1 MVFRKRLANPQE
13 SCGSEIPRE
22 ITASRVRRTVWWPR
36 GVAKQV
42 FVTEIRPELNIV
54 LEHTGLGYADIFIS
68 VFMIGSRPNS
78 AVPTIM
84 VSCLSKSVRDEAVK
98 AIKRSNVL
106 QDHPEFHFGASAL
119 PLNEPAPSQSL
130 GSPEPQSSAIFQLP
144 ASPSDDYRDRN
155 PTDTAPQTFLRQ
167 VEQNIMGTDS
177 RPSIGRQLFLT
188 DPYGKKLRSTTGGVI
203 IRIGNFYYQRTVG
216 HIDEKEEKTLVDQS
230 QDLDYCDLE
239 EDTDSDDEVTGHP
252 PDHEV
257 TSRGS
262 LSPAPERRSFG
273 GSSDAESDPDAV
285 MTEAPTSTFGPNKIS
300 PAYSHPHNPARHH
313 QSDSYLFGVLK
324 ESPAMVNVGQLRHH
338 SRDGAHAY
346 LDYSLVSLGPFL
358 DLQSVNKTEIK
369 FGGTTKS
376 LRVRTVGQ
384 IQDVETDI
392 IVVTASNGTTRGRL
406 IPSAVYLKSTTH
418 PSLEE
423 LFVVHLQGQIM
434 SGDCG
439 ADVLDA
445 ETGDLYGHVVRGCP
459 GTQIAYIRAA
469 TDVFQD
475 IQQRLGTV
483 PVVASDEFGTFGPGR
498 TKPIAF
504 KYNPSI
510 WSGGMSNSI
519 SSNTA
524 AESMVISTP
533 ETQVPRQEVPS
544 TAVIHNASQ
553 QVILACPFAKKDP
566 IIHGRCHNYELRE
579 IKHVKQHLKRC
590 HLIFICPRCKEG
602 FPSQGLVNDHLLR
615 GCKLRHLRDPDGMT
629 PRQHETLNARTNHK
643 VSLEEQWYFIWD
655 VLFPGLPRPVTPYKD
670 EFPHLRE
677 FHKVLTHFRNHH
689 LPSVADRILH
699 QIANEAPMSQYD
711 QTVFIASRALSE
723 FNAMLLNSGGSQ
735 SVGSWNR
742 PPAAAPVPATSRDS
756 THHSTGFSHDS
767 GYYSTNSAQNLYTP
781 LPRPSRS
788 ALDLEHDEESQPENP
803 FGAMEMR
810 TDEVLAM
817 FPMAAYGLEEEA
829 MSRSPDMPHPGIPMS
844 EAYRRSNAYLPGDE
858 AMDSQKQ

>member
-1 MVFRKRLANPQE
+1 M
-13 SCGSEIPRE
+13 
-22 ITASRVRRTVWWPR
+22 RRTVWWPR

-119 PLNEPAPSQSL
+119 PLNEPVPSQSL
-130 GSPEPQSSAIFQLP
+130 GSPEPLSSAMFQWP
-144 ASPSDDYRDRN
+144 APPNDDYRNQR
-155 PTDTAPQTFLRQ
+155 PTDAAPQTFMRQ
-167 VEQNIMGTDS
+167 VEQNIMGNDL

-188 DPYGKKLRSTTGGVI
+188 DPHGKQLRCTTGGVI

-216 HIDEKEEKTLVDQS
+216 HIDEKDELTLIDQS
-230 QDLDYCDLE
+230 EDLNYCDLE
-239 EDTDSDDEVTGHP
+239 EDTDSGDELTAHP
-252 PDHEV
+252 PEYEV

-262 LSPAPERRSFG
+262 LSPIPERHSFG

-285 MTEAPTSTFGPNKIS
+285 MTEAPTSNLDPSKIS
-300 PAYSHPHNPARHH
+300 PEYFHSQNPVRHH
-313 QSDSYLFGVLK
+313 QSDNNLFGVLQ
-324 ESPAMVNVGQLRHH
+324 ESPEMVNVGQLQHH
-338 SRDGAHAY
+338 SRDGPHAY
-346 LDYSLVSLGPFL
+346 LDYSLVFLGPFL
-358 DLQSVNKTEIK
+358 DLQLVNKVEIK
-369 FGGTTKS
+369 FGGINES
-376 LRVRTVGQ
+376 LRVRTVAQ

-392 IVVTASNGTTRGRL
+392 IVVTASNGTTRGKL
-406 IPSAVYLKSTTH
+406 IPSALYLRSTTH
-418 PSLEE
+418 QSLEE

-445 ETGDLYGHVVRGCP
+445 QSGDLYGHVVRGCP

-475 IQQRLGTV
+475 IEQRLGIV
-483 PVVASDEFGTFGPGR
+483 PVIASDEFGASGAEHTR
-498 TKPIAF
+498 PIASE
-504 KYNPSI
+504 YNPSI
-510 WSGGMSNSI
+510 WSGGMSEFNFI
-519 SSNTA
+519 NTA
-524 AESMVISTP
+524 AESMANANL
-533 ETQVPRQEVPS
+533 ETQVSRQEVPTTNS
-544 TAVIHNASQ
+544 IHNASKQ
-553 QVILACPFAKKDP
+553 ILLGCPFARKDP
-566 IIHGRCHNYELRE
+566 ISYEHCHNYELRE

-590 HLIFICPRCKEG
+590 HLIVVCPRCKEG
-602 FPSQGLVNDHLLR
+602 FHRQDLLDNHLVR
-615 GCKLRHLRDPDGMT
+615 GCEVRELHDPEGMT
-629 PRQHETLNARTNHK
+629 ARQHEILRPRTNHK

-655 VLFPGLPRPVTPYKD
+655 VLFPGLARPATPYKD
-670 EFPHLRE
+670 EFRGLGELHKLLRD
-677 FHKVLTHFRNHH
+677 FRDHQI
-689 LPSVADRILH
+689 PSLADRALH
-699 QIANEAPMSQYD
+699 ELRVGNPMSPYD
-711 QTVFIASRALSE
+711 QIVWTANRTLSE
-723 FNAMLLNSGGSQ
+723 IYTTLQRSSISQ
-735 SVGSWNR
+735 SGQSWNR

-767 GYYSTNSAQNLYTP
+767 GYYSTNSAHNLYTP
-781 LPRPSRS
+781 LPRPIRS
-788 ALDLEHDEESQPENP
+788 VLDLQHDEESQPENP

-858 AMDSQKQ
+858 AMDPQKQ